1 VHVLIDLASR
11 IHFQLS
17 NSTDSTTP
25 PTLALPT
32 GLNLEYLSL
41 NSLSVKVVTGCL
53 QQSLW
58 PPNFCESHIGKHHIL
73 VSSFNPHLILILEPQ
88 KIIIP
93 FLILINPHSGTS
105 KNPHSTS
112 KPHSGTWPNPHV
124 SFHTHSGTGPT
135 SWTSWNS
142 HSSGNPHSW
151 IFEHPTHFLYPGTSP
166 NFHSWLNPDSEIS

>member
-1 VHVLIDLASR
+1 MTDPGSKNPIQLGACFDRSR
-11 IHFQLS
+11 FENPLPTVQL
-17 NSTDSTTP
+17 NRFHDSTNSGPANRTD
-25 PTLALPT
+25 
-32 GLNLEYLSL
+32 LEYLSL

-112 KPHSGTWPNPHV
+112 KPHSGT
-124 SFHTHSGTGPT
+124 
-135 SWTSWNS
+135 
-142 HSSGNPHSW
+142 
-151 IFEHPTHFLYPGTSP
+151 
-166 NFHSWLNPDSEIS
+166 